1 MFLVTAMTNT
11 IGFIQHRLDREESGA
26 SMVEYAL
33 LVALIAA
40 VCIVILAFLGTSISN
55 LFQGV
60 ATKVCGVATSNS
72 AANCNTAATAPS

>member
-11 IGFIQHRLDREESGA
+11 IGFIQHRLNREESGA

-40 VCIVILAFLGTSISN
+40 VCIVILTFLGTSISN
-55 LFQGV
+55 LFGGV
-60 ATKVCGVATSNS
+60 AKQVCNS
-72 AANCNTAATAPS
+72 ATASGASGCNNAATP